1 MISVGGR
8 FLPFPIR
15 PSGPDLVPDSQT
27 PRRITIMASHAQFT
41 ANRNN
46 AQQSTGPRTPEGKL
60 AAAQNA
66 RRHGLSGAHV
76 ILPGES
82 EAAYD
87 GLLDGLRAE
96 HNASGITE
104 NFLIEQMAQA
114 QWKLLRIARMEQQ
127 LLQPNKPLLEQC
139 PPGSH
144 PDMILAAQ
152 FNIKCTFADA
162 TMRHLLRYEAAA
174 RRAYMQSLRQLL
186 TLQKQRALEA
196 KALSAQ
202 PVTKNYKTK
211 PIPSPAPE
219 PVRSSAP
226 IQDPFVRA
234 TPVLQTSF
242 LTDGMQPTDNPAPP
256 LAVYDMMMGT
266 NPSGL

>member
-1 MISVGGR
+1 
-8 FLPFPIR
+8 
-15 PSGPDLVPDSQT
+15 
-27 PRRITIMASHAQFT
+27 MASHAQFT

-46 AQQSTGPRTPEGKL
+46 AQHSTGPRTPEGKL

-127 LLQPNKPLLEQC
+127 LLQPNKPLLQQC

-144 PDMILAAQ
+144 PDMILASQ
-152 FNIKCTFADA
+152 FNIQCTFADA

-174 RRAYMQSLRQLL
+174 RRAFMQSLRQLL
-186 TLQKQRALEA
+186 ALQKQRAAEA
-196 KALSAQ
+196 KVISTQ

-211 PIPSPAPE
+211 PISPPAPE
-219 PVRSSAP
+219 IILQPDPAEPHFDSPASQPPPV
-226 IQDPFVRA
+226 
-234 TPVLQTSF
+234 SF
-242 LTDGMQPTDNPAPP
+242 PGPH
-256 LAVYDMMMGT
+256 
-266 NPSGL
+266 PSTC